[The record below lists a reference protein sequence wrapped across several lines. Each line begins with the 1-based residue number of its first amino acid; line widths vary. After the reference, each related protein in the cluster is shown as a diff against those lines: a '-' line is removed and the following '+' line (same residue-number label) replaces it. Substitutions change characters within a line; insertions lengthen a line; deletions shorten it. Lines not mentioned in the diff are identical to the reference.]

1 VRDHVYPSSVELY
14 QLLWKAAGLQE
25 ALPSANIVPVLVC
38 RRANKTLFYM
48 AKDLGFLVFQS
59 NGQWVPEGGRTTST
73 AINEVRNELNYFD
86 LHTVRPALNRINKA
100 LEGYFEKVLAGQAEG
115 AATNWRARLAVSVRL

>member
-1 VRDHVYPSSVELY
+1 
-14 QLLWKAAGLQE
+14 
-25 ALPSANIVPVLVC
+25 
-38 RRANKTLFYM
+38 M

-86 LHTVRPALNRINKA
+86 LHTVRPAWNRINKA

-115 AATNWRARLAVSVRL
+115 AATNWRARGSRFRSVYEAAHRAGSGAQARTAHQQLRRSVRAELGPRRGW